1 MRLTLPL
8 GPSNIY
14 ALSTATHGIRRRS
27 AANASWARVS
37 AFSLTRSCSRAALHS
52 CGDTIGGV
60 FMVCGPSLRRFLAG
74 VVMVIATSEVEVQS
88 RRKWVNCGSNKCD
101 VIDVI
106 G

>member
-27 AANASWARVS
+27 AANASRARVN

-60 FMVCGPSLRRFLAG
+60 FMVGCPSLRRFLAG
-74 VVMVIATSEVEVQS
+74 VVVAIATSEGGRQFRLHRATAGGTDRDRVMS
-88 RRKWVNCGSNKCD
+88 T
-101 VIDVI
+101 
-106 G
+106 